1 MCKQSS
7 DISLRIRKNDTMN
20 IQFFT
25 RHPISFQN
33 QTEPPS
39 LAVQRLLPHL
49 CVHKPSPSSAT
60 TIASATELCSL
71 KGQQLN
77 YVLLFLC

>member
-7 DISLRIRKNDTMN
+7 DISLRIRKSGTVN
-20 IQFFT
+20 IQCT

-33 QTEPPS
+33 QTESPS
-39 LAVQRLLPHL
+39 LTVQRLLPHL
-49 CVHKPSPSSAT
+49 CVHKLSPNSAT

>member
-1 MCKQSS
+1 MSKQSS
-7 DISLRIRKNDTMN
+7 ESEKNDAVS

-25 RHPISFQN
+25 RHPISFQS

-39 LAVQRLLPHL
+39 LIVKRLLPHL
-49 CVHKPSPSSAT
+49 CVHKPSPNSAT